1 MVEKVKKTAGHNV
14 IVIGHKNPDTDSI
27 CSAIAYA
34 ALKNKID
41 DSRRYEAYRAGDVN
55 LETAYVLERFGFE
68 VPKLIESAAPDVSD
82 MSVKKIKGIPRNTS
96 MREALKTMRERQ
108 AKALPI
114 TEDGNRLSGI
124 ISLGDIAIANMDGME
139 DGALAKAGTPLA
151 QERVDSAVAEL
162 KEIVGVMKRFFP
174 KERRKEK

>member
-1 MVEKVKKTAGHNV
+1 M
-14 IVIGHKNPDTDSI
+14 
-27 CSAIAYA
+27 
-34 ALKNKID
+34 
-41 DSRRYEAYRAGDVN
+41 
-55 LETAYVLERFGFE
+55 
-68 VPKLIESAAPDVSD
+68 
-82 MSVKKIKGIPRNTS
+82 IPW
-96 MREALKTMRERQ
+96 EALKTMRERQ

-151 QERVDSAVAEL
+151 QERVDSAAMEL